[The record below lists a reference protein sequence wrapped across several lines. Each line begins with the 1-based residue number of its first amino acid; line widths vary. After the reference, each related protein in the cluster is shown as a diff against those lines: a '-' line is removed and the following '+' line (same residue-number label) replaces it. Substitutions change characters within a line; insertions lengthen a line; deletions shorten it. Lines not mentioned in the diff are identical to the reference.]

1 VSDIAIRADDL
12 GKLYLL
18 GHPRGATHLRE
29 IVMATIRAPFQ
40 QFTSGDGRRSAPVG
54 RPLSHRFVWALRHLS
69 IEIKRGEVVAIL
81 GGNGGG
87 KTTLLSI
94 LSQITHPTEGCV
106 EIHGRVGTL
115 LDVGA
120 GFHGELTGLENIYLS
135 GSVRGMTSVENKR
148 KLEEIVAFAEL
159 EKFVD
164 TPLKHYS
171 SGMCMRLAFAVAVYL
186 DSEILLVDEVLG
198 LADQVFQKKCME
210 KIAAAVRQGRT
221 VLLVSHDMDYIRQLC
236 GRGIVVAGGNL
247 VYIGSAPDAVSL
259 YCSASG
265 LQNRNKPTVVQDVLK
280 EN

>member
-1 VSDIAIRADDL
+1 MSNIAIRADDL

-18 GHPRGATHLRE
+18 GHPRGVTHLRE
-29 IVMATIRAPFQ
+29 ILGGTIRAPFQ
-40 QFTSGDGRRSAPVG
+40 SLTSSGGRRSAPVAG
-54 RPLSHRFVWALRHLS
+54 PLSHRFVWALRHLS

-87 KTTLLSI
+87 KTTLLRI
-94 LSQITHPTEGCV
+94 LSRITHPTEGCV

-120 GFHGELTGLENIYLS
+120 GFHGELTGRENIYLS
-135 GSVRGMTSVENKR
+135 GSVRGMTSIEYRR

-164 TPLKHYS
+164 TPLKRYS
-171 SGMCMRLAFAVAVYL
+171 SGMCMRLAFAVAAHL

-198 LADQVFQKKCME
+198 LADRVFQKKCLE
-210 KIAAAVRQGRT
+210 KMAATVRQGRT
-221 VLLVSHDMDYIRQLC
+221 VLLVSHDMEYIRQLC

-247 VYIGSAPDAVSL
+247 VYIGSASDAVSF

-265 LQNRNKPTVVQDVLK
+265 LQTRNKPSVVKDVLK